1 MSEKKIIEQLQKQ
14 RKLLL
19 KEPLAWVVCVCGRRL
34 ALKMA
39 FRCWFCG
46 LCFCAI
52 CARKHYGDKPLIR
65 HV

>member
-1 MSEKKIIEQLQKQ
+1 MPEKNIIEKLAEQ
-14 RKLLL
+14 RRLLL
-19 KEPLAWVVCVCGRRL
+19 MEPLAWVICPCGKKL

-46 LCFCAI
+46 LCFCDE
-52 CARKHYGDKPLIR
+52 CSSKHFGEKPLI